1 MAAKKGIKRAGLKNG
16 NGHTKVLPKGHRRR
30 VADGR
35 NSWRHA
41 DRAQRVELLGFFME
55 NGLREAIVDATP
67 EWRGKLWDLLSTEY
81 PDATL
86 LGRDR
91 NPG

>member
-1 MAAKKGIKRAGLKNG
+1 MAAKKGFKRAGLKNG

-55 NGLREAIVDATP
+55 NGLAETLQDMP
-67 EWRGKLWDLLSTEY
+67 KDWEGWGKIIIKLS
-81 PDATL
+81 
-86 LGRDR
+86 
-91 NPG
+91 